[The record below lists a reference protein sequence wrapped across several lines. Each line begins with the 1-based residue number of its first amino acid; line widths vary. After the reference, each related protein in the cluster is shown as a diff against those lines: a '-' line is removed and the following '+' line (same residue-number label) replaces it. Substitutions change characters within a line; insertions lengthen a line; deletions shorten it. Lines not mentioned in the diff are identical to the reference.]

1 MWRSAV
7 QPCQGLLGAGC
18 AGSGG
23 NAETSRRKRR
33 GISSDG
39 LEHLPCKQGV
49 KGSSP
54 LFSTEKKGIIDMVAT
69 RRLRKEA
76 EEESRETERRKPKGK
91 NQGRPADA
99 LASGGEEGRDRLR
112 KAPGRR
118 EWPLIRG
125 CPNGGTHAA
134 RAAYRRRSGG
144 ANAGNRNIP
153 VPAGKENNSD
163 SASSG
168 ERKRS
173 SPNRGRR
180 GATRGSRGAGE
191 ADGGS
196 DRNRM
201 ERRAAGGE
209 SPVREAGAAARR
221 YLSRA
226 GHEESRPNQPGP
238 SGKAKYH
245 PKTDSGQVP

>member
-1 MWRSAV
+1 M
-7 QPCQGLLGAGC
+7 
-18 AGSGG
+18 
-23 NAETSRRKRR
+23 
-33 GISSDG
+33 
-39 LEHLPCKQGV
+39 
-49 KGSSP
+49 
-54 LFSTEKKGIIDMVAT
+54 
-69 RRLRKEA
+69 
-76 EEESRETERRKPKGK
+76 
-91 NQGRPADA
+91 
-99 LASGGEEGRDRLR
+99 ASGGEEGRDRLR

-134 RAAYRRRSGG
+134 RAAYRRGSGG

-180 GATRGSRGAGE
+180 GATRGSRGVNE

-209 SPVREAGAAARR
+209 SPVREAEGAARR

-226 GHEESRPNQPGP
+226 GHEESRPKQPGP